1 MTFLPIVG
9 RELRVAARKRSTF
22 WVRVSAAIVALVIGG
37 GFLAM
42 TMFRFGFGT
51 ASLGK
56 GLFAALTWLSLAA
69 VLSAGLFFT
78 SDCLSE
84 EKRDGTL
91 GLLFL
96 TDLTGYDVVLG
107 KLLATSLRAFYAL
120 LAVFPILGITLMMG
134 GVTGV
139 QFWKTALALVNALF
153 SSLAVGLFISAVS
166 RDSQKALAGTLVVMV
181 LLAVVGP
188 VVDGVL
194 AGIRQRPFQAGL
206 ALASPGYLFAI
217 AGAWGRA
224 PFWTALLVN
233 QAVAWGLLG
242 LTCFLLPRTW
252 QEKGRTRSTTREK
265 WGHWWKFGGVKHR
278 IRLREKLL
286 GLNPVLWLAC
296 RERWQGVALWI
307 LSLLVAAF
315 AVTMLLI
322 TDTKGGFWLAWSYV
336 GGAVT
341 LVLYLGIAS
350 QACRFFVD
358 ARRSGLLEVLLVT
371 PLTAKQ
377 IVFGQCRALLRMF
390 AVPLVIYL
398 AVQLVA
404 AVMVQESWRQIAAA
418 VPATPVPAA
427 TPAATGTNVTPSN
440 TTSVTMTSRVVVVT
454 ATVPAG
460 APTTAGAGGGEGPPR
475 WVMLL
480 ICFGSTLVTAANLL
494 ALVWF
499 GMWMGLTSK
508 NTNLATLKTMVFV
521 QIIPWFAISFAAG
534 MLAPMILMPT
544 MMTGSPTAMIAWFPL
559 LSSALS
565 SLLYLGKDAGFIY
578 WARDS
583 LYKRF
588 RERAAQ
594 VTGFTLPPVI
604 FQPSAPPV
612 PVNEGSKI

>member
-22 WVRVSAAIVALVIGG
+22 WVRVTVAIVALVIGG

-56 GLFAALTWLSLAA
+56 GLFATLTWLSLAA

-84 EKRDGTL
+84 EKRDGTI

-153 SSLAVGLFISAVS
+153 LSLAVGLFISAAS
-166 RDSQKALAGTLVVMV
+166 RDSQKALAGTLLVMV

-188 VVDGVL
+188 VVDGVF
-194 AGIRQRPFQAGL
+194 AGIKQRPFEAGL

-242 LTCFLLPRTW
+242 LTCFMLPRTW
-252 QEKGRTRSTTREK
+252 QEKGRTRSATRGK
-265 WGHWWKFGGVKHR
+265 WGRWWKFGSVKHR
-278 IRLREKLL
+278 VRLREKLL

-315 AVTMLLI
+315 AVTMLLT
-322 TDTKGGFWLAWSYV
+322 TDSKGGFWLAWSYL

-350 QACRFFVD
+350 QACRFLVD
-358 ARRSGLLEVLLVT
+358 ARRSGLLELLLVT
-371 PLTAKQ
+371 PLSARQ
-377 IVFGQCRALLRMF
+377 IVLGQWRALLRMF

-404 AVMVQESWRQIAAA
+404 AVMVQETWRQLAAG
-418 VPATPVPAA
+418 VPATPAPPA
-427 TPAATGTNVTPSN
+427 PPVTGTNATQSN
-440 TTSVTMTSRVVVVT
+440 TSTTATTSVVVT
-454 ATVPAG
+454 TGPAG
-460 APTTAGAGGGEGPPR
+460 VATAVGAGSGGGPQR
-475 WVMLL
+475 WVMLV
-480 ICFGSTLVTAANLL
+480 ICCGSTLVMAANLL

-508 NTNLATLKTMVFV
+508 NTNLATLKTLAFA
-521 QIIPWFAISFAAG
+521 QIIPWFAVSFAAG
-534 MLAPMILMPT
+534 MIVPMILMPA
-544 MMTGSPTAMIAWFPL
+544 MMRGSSTAMITWLPL

-565 SLLYLGKDAGFIY
+565 TVLYLGKDAWFIL
-578 WARDS
+578 WTRNR

-588 RERAAQ
+588 REHAAQ
-594 VTGFTLPPVI
+594 ATGFALPPVI
-604 FQPSAPPV
+604 FQPSPPPV
-612 PVNEGSKI
+612 PVKA